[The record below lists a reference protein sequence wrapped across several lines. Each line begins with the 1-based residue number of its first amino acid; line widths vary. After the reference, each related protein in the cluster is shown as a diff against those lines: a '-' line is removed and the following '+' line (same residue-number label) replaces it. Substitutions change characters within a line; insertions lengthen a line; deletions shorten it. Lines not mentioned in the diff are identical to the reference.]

1 MRRVIRSEE
10 APAAI
15 GPYSQAIES
24 GGLIWVSGQIPL
36 DPGTGEMVGGGI
48 EEQAHRALTNLRA
61 VVEAGGS
68 GLDRALRVTVY
79 LADMAD
85 FGAFNTVYAE
95 YFPSDPPARVC
106 FEASALPKG
115 ARLEVDAVVAVQ
127 ARSG

>member
-1 MRRVIRSEE
+1 MRRVIRTAE

-36 DPGTGEMVGGGI
+36 DPGTGELVGGGI
-48 EEQAHRALTNLRA
+48 EKQTHRALTNLRA

-68 GLDRALRVTVY
+68 GLERALRVTVY

-106 FEASALPKG
+106 IEASALPKG
-115 ARLEVDAVVAVQ
+115 ARLELDAVVAV
-127 ARSG
+127 

>member
-24 GGLIWVSGQIPL
+24 AGLIWVSGQIPL

-68 GLDRALRVTVY
+68 GLDRALKVTVY

-127 ARSG
+127 ARAG

>member
-15 GPYSQAIES
+15 GPYSQAIEF

-115 ARLEVDAVVAVQ
+115 ARLEVDAVVAV
-127 ARSG
+127 